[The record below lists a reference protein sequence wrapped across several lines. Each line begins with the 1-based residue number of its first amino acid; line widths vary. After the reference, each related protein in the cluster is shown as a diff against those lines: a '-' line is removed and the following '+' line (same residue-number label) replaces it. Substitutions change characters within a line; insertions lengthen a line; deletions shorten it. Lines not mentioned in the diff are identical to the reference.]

1 MKKSLKNIQELNK
14 KAAYDLGRKSIYFI
28 VAIIVIAL
36 IFVYV
41 SNSIKSYQF
50 ESLKYV
56 NEVMYLT
63 QVKGI
68 EKCISYEDNDRA
80 YLGKLNRLDL
90 DIAFIKNCL
99 EKDEILKDKEFRIT
113 VEGKQRIETTDNP
126 MIEYNSYTKYFL
138 LQNQIKEITID
149 IEK

>member
-56 NEVMYLT
+56 NKVMYLT

-68 EKCISYEDNDRA
+68 EKCISYKDNERA
-80 YLGKLNRLDL
+80 YLGKLSRLDL